1 MNDHEM
7 DQLLRGGQLY
17 PDSLVG
23 SLDLA
28 RGGQELLEEIMS
40 TPTDGRLD
48 RPAAEHLDETARP
61 HWELPVSESGTK
73 SSSHRRALIA
83 VAATVAF
90 IAAAT
95 GPTLALRGGD
105 EVAVS
110 PGTSAGSA
118 PVSKTGNPRVL
129 FDDPAWKIT
138 HVDETDS
145 ANGEIEFKNG
155 ERWLQVNWYE
165 AKTYPGYH
173 ESRLKVSKPAT
184 LLVFGQ
190 EGERFRYS
198 ATDFAVMLPPKGLS
212 FLEIR
217 GVVGDAK
224 TFAAEV
230 AKLKQV
236 SLDEWLAAM
245 PASVITP
252 DKANAATRTMLADV
266 PLPPGFTPAPLN
278 TGDTNDE
285 YQYGAAVIGNVTCA
299 WLKQYQ
305 VARIAKN
312 ETGMATVDK
321 ALATSR
327 GWKILLTMDKD
338 GDYPEVVWDYAHRVT
353 QRADTS
359 GYPSALGCD

>member
-1 MNDHEM
+1 M

-17 PDSLVG
+17 PDSVVG

-48 RPAAEHLDETARP
+48 QPVAEHLGETARP
-61 HWELPVSESGTK
+61 HWELPETSATPRG
-73 SSSHRRALIA
+73 HRRALIA

-110 PGTSAGSA
+110 PGGHASA
-118 PVSKTGNPRVL
+118 PAEDKTGNPRLVL
-129 FDDPAWKIT
+129 DDPAWKIT
-138 HVDETDS
+138 HVDETDA

-155 ERWLQVNWYE
+155 RRWLQVNWYE

-184 LLVFGQ
+184 FLVLDQ
-190 EGERFRYS
+190 KGERFRYS

-224 TFAAEV
+224 TFAAEL
-230 AKLKQV
+230 AKLKPV
-236 SLDEWLAAM
+236 SLDQWLAAM
-245 PASVITP
+245 PSSVITP
-252 DKANAATRTMLADV
+252 DRAQAATKAMLADV
-266 PLPPGFTPAPLN
+266 PLPPGFEPVPLN

-299 WLKQYQ
+299 WLKQYE
-305 VARIAKN
+305 VARIAKD
-312 ETGMATVDK
+312 EPGMATVDK

-327 GWKILLTMDKD
+327 GWKILLTMDKE
-338 GDYPEVVWDYAHRVT
+338 GDYPEVVWDYAHRVA
-353 QRADTS
+353 QRTDVN
-359 GYPSALGCD
+359 GYPAALGCD